1 MDGVPVNIKF
11 DLYSPLVEQ
20 VQLIRLEKWIDT
32 NLRYLMDCDPFYC
45 TIPFDTM
52 PEVPPP
58 SNVPIKVFTA
68 KIPQKP
74 PMVPLVVPTTEEEL
88 RNWDK
93 IQDGK
98 PQKFYFPQR
107 FGRNYRKRS
116 RFTQEFWPQP
126 QNFFY
131 DEDHIKEDEIRSKY
145 LQRRINWMEVLI
157 YNLSISIH
165 VFLVRYCAS
174 S

>member
-1 MDGVPVNIKF
+1 
-11 DLYSPLVEQ
+11 
-20 VQLIRLEKWIDT
+20 
-32 NLRYLMDCDPFYC
+32 
-45 TIPFDTM
+45 
-52 PEVPPP
+52 
-58 SNVPIKVFTA
+58 
-68 KIPQKP
+68 
-74 PMVPLVVPTTEEEL
+74 MVPLVVPTTEEEL

-165 VFLVRYCAS
+165 IFLVRYCAS